1 MLISQEIPA
10 AGYAGFHFPFY
21 IYAIKKPPL
30 NYFDMKKICF
40 SALLLLMC
48 FFSSQ
53 AQTKRALIVA
63 IGDYPDFET
72 NKWKAI
78 NSVND
83 VDLVKNALLKQNFP
97 ENNIRTLID
106 AAATKEGIENA
117 FKKLVLD
124 AGPGDIVIIH
134 ISSHGQQLE
143 DDNENEESDGLDEA
157 IVPYGAVY
165 SMDKSI
171 FNKVSAGYYRDDQF
185 GEMVTQLRNKLG
197 KKGDLLVTIDACHSG
212 SGTRGNVALAR
223 GNNAPMVSNNFAKK
237 KLPEKDEAGVFKEN
251 TRTKLNTSNASS
263 YVVLSGAQAQ
273 ELNFECLDDQ
283 NRAVGS
289 LSYAFS
295 KAISN
300 LGGKIT
306 YRTLFAQIEDV
317 MREKAPKQKPVLEGD
332 GIDRELFG
340 GKYVRQEPYITI
352 NPAQSTSKLIALNGG
367 TVSGCQPGSI
377 VGFYPAGTADPA
389 TATPLVKGTI
399 SDATNFTS
407 KVKLETENTD
417 LLKKAVWAFVIETAY
432 GNGKI
437 KLGLDSLNAARGN
450 SSLAEALHDFQLV
463 EINPACEV
471 YVGRSE
477 NGSGWAL
484 RYANTGAVFADDI
497 DITDGKAFK
506 DLMKK
511 YDRFRYLQSLKFT
524 EKGLTA
530 RVELV
535 FLDEKG
541 NIDTAKMRK
550 RTKFGRLEI
559 QQDDDIYVKVV
570 NTGIK
575 KFYVNIVD
583 IQPDGKI
590 NPVIPNKNLT
600 DLNNNPA
607 PIRWEDCAVN
617 RGDSLFLKNLA
628 ISIQPPFGNEVF
640 KVFLSSDPL
649 DLEDILTDNND
660 KTSRNSRGV
669 LNNLAKIFKES
680 EVTPIGTRGGEGKI
694 NTAQNGTIF
703 GVNFTI
709 VPKE

>member
-1 MLISQEIPA
+1 
-10 AGYAGFHFPFY
+10 
-21 IYAIKKPPL
+21 
-30 NYFDMKKICF
+30 
-40 SALLLLMC
+40 
-48 FFSSQ
+48 
-53 AQTKRALIVA
+53 
-63 IGDYPDFET
+63 
-72 NKWKAI
+72 
-78 NSVND
+78 
-83 VDLVKNALLKQNFP
+83 
-97 ENNIRTLID
+97 
-106 AAATKEGIENA
+106 
-117 FKKLVLD
+117 
-124 AGPGDIVIIH
+124 
-134 ISSHGQQLE
+134 
-143 DDNENEESDGLDEA
+143 
-157 IVPYGAVY
+157 
-165 SMDKSI
+165 
-171 FNKVSAGYYRDDQF
+171 
-185 GEMVTQLRNKLG
+185 
-197 KKGDLLVTIDACHSG
+197 
-212 SGTRGNVALAR
+212 
-223 GNNAPMVSNNFAKK
+223 MVSNNFAKK

-251 TRTKLNTSNASS
+251 TRTKLNLSNASS

-300 LGGKIT
+300 LSGKIT

-340 GKYVRQEPYITI
+340 GKYVKQEPYITL
-352 NPAQSTSKLIALNGG
+352 NGALSTSKIIALNGG
-367 TVSGCQPGSI
+367 TVSGCTPGST
-377 VGFYPAGTADPA
+377 VALYPAGTADPSA
-389 TATPLVKGTI
+389 ATPLAKGTI
-399 SDATNFTS
+399 TDATNFTS
-407 KVKLETENTD
+407 KVKLETENAE
-417 LLKKAVWAFVIETAY
+417 LLKKGVWAFVTETVY

-437 KLGLDSLNAARGN
+437 KIGLDSIKTTDSYVKLQEG
-450 SSLAEALHDFQLV
+450 LKDFQLA
-463 EINPACEV
+463 EISAAPEV

-477 NGSGWAL
+477 TGSGWAL
-484 RYANTGAVFADDI
+484 RYANSGAVFVDEIDI
-497 DITDGKAFK
+497 DDAKAFK
-506 DLMKK
+506 DLLKK
-511 YDRFRYLQSLKFT
+511 YDRFRYLQNLKFT

-535 FLDEKG
+535 FLDDKG

-559 QQDDDIYVKVV
+559 QKDDEIYVKVV

-628 ISIQPPFGNEVF
+628 ISIQPPYGNEVF

-680 EVTPIGTRGGEGKI
+680 ELTPTGTRGGEGKI

>member
-1 MLISQEIPA
+1 
-10 AGYAGFHFPFY
+10 
-21 IYAIKKPPL
+21 
-30 NYFDMKKICF
+30 MKKICF
-40 SALLLLMC
+40 SALLLLMS

-53 AQTKRALIVA
+53 AQTKRALIIA

-78 NSVND
+78 NSIND
-83 VDLVKNALLKQNFP
+83 VDLIKNALLKQKFP
-97 ENNIRTLID
+97 ETNISTLTD

-124 AGPGDIVIIH
+124 AGPGDVVVIH

-197 KKGDLLVTIDACHSG
+197 SKGDLLVSIDACHSG

-251 TRTKLNTSNASS
+251 TRTKLNLSNASS

-300 LGGKIT
+300 LSGKIT

-340 GKYVRQEPYITI
+340 GKYVKQEPYITL
-352 NPAQSTSKLIALNGG
+352 NAALSTSKIIALNGG
-367 TVSGCQPGSI
+367 TVSGCTPGST
-377 VGFYPAGTADPA
+377 VALYPAGTADPSA
-389 TATPLVKGTI
+389 ATPLAKGTI
-399 SDATNFTS
+399 TDATNFTS
-407 KVKLETENTD
+407 KVKLESENAE
-417 LLKKAVWAFVIETAY
+417 LLKKGVWAFVTETVY

-437 KLGLDSLNAARGN
+437 KIGLDSIKTTDSYVKLQEG
-450 SSLAEALHDFQLV
+450 LKDFQLA
-463 EINPACEV
+463 EISAVPEV

-477 NGSGWAL
+477 TGSGWAL
-484 RYANTGAVFADDI
+484 RYANSGAVFVDEIDI
-497 DITDGKAFK
+497 DDANAFK
-506 DLMKK
+506 ELLKK
-511 YDRFRYLQSLKFT
+511 YDRFRYLQNLKFT

-559 QQDDDIYVKVV
+559 QKDDEIYVKVV

-628 ISIQPPFGNEVF
+628 ISIQPPYGNEVF

-660 KTSRNSRGV
+660 KTSR
-669 LNNLAKIFKES
+669 
-680 EVTPIGTRGGEGKI
+680 
-694 NTAQNGTIF
+694 
-703 GVNFTI
+703 
-709 VPKE
+709 